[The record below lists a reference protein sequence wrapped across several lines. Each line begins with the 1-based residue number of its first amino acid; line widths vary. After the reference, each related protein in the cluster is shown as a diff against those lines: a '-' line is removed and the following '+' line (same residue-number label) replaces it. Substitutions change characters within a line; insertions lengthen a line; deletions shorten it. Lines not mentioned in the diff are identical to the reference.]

1 MYPLANAIEIAIM
14 ISIFI
19 YITKG
24 QKTQISYTPDQLLSF
39 RWNTYTNKS
48 FENMKIQNSILK
60 KIAKPTSSK
69 MDKRSGKNKR
79 GGNMKIKILFA
90 NTHGL
95 DSFMRASN
103 ITNLLKSSVCFL
115 SETWLTKDKYKNW
128 FENKFC
134 MVAHA
139 KKHPK
144 GRPFGGL
151 QLLANPNMNPRPF
164 SQGDNHLALEVRG
177 LSIIRFYFTPS
188 SDLDR

>member
-79 GGNMKIKILFA
+79 GGKMKIKILFA

-115 SETWLTKDKYKNW
+115 SETWLTKDKHKNW

-139 KKHPK
+139 KK
-144 GRPFGGL
+144 
-151 QLLANPNMNPRPF
+151 
-164 SQGDNHLALEVRG
+164 
-177 LSIIRFYFTPS
+177 TP
-188 SDLDR
+188 